1 MYKDFYGEPV
11 MHHHDHCHDHMG
23 PLEFAQ
29 VSNAGAYARLYSK
42 LITHIEDNVRHI
54 TAEERDKWN
63 KKADKIELEELALK
77 MVKKANKSDIP
88 TLVSELKNDV
98 PYLTKA
104 DLNTQIVNLDVPT
117 WEDLNNW
124 ITGKLSGYALES
136 WVLQKIGNIDNI
148 DLSSYATRD
157 WVSNNYMPKFD
168 LDKYATMRWVSEQL
182 NGYTPGSGSSTTYT
196 AGEGINIANNV
207 ISLKVA
213 KDGQLGGIRT
223 NYQTDSNN
231 RNYGIRINNS
241 GQAYVNV
248 PWEKGS
254 GSGSGSG
261 NSGRYYDQAFKTTET
276 LNMPALPGAGF
287 PNADDGWR
295 RFAENADATK
305 YVWMATRAIND
316 GVADEWLGPWLIS
329 GPEGQAGRD
338 GKGIEFVYIRTTSDT
353 VDAAAISNLNA
364 QHGTDTFQADDYIPT
379 NWTDNPQ
386 GITAELPY
394 EWVAIRT
401 SDRNGVW
408 SQFIGPILWS
418 KWGQNGMDGDGVEY
432 IFYAAASE
440 VTFGSGS
447 LNPANWTIVQTDEY
461 LGPDN
466 GETWKDNP
474 IDLATIGQ
482 GAYEW
487 VSMRKRNGEGGEW
500 GAFSQPALWA
510 YYSKDGVADGYILNL
525 TKDSFLCQVDE
536 EGTSQAATFETAV
549 ELFYNGTRVTPT
561 AISIGQINLNGQA
574 VTSTQA
580 RATNNNGNIIIT
592 VGNIQ
597 DATFKTLFIPVTV
610 SFEENGESEEK
621 TVIASVYFFRAADG
635 KGISLNTSASVIK
648 FNYYKTVANPTELEI
663 WALIGDTKIT
673 PTSSDKLGYN
683 FYWKYNSTTSTTAPQ
698 LLTSN
703 TISNYDTNY
712 TGITVMLYK
721 GNEVYLTQA
730 IPYVFDG
737 APGIG
742 VKQYSIQVLSSTLA
756 VLDDTDNS
764 KKVNGTVTFKAF
776 RHFGGEDDIEI
787 TPSSRPNNENVVV
800 YANNRE
806 LHPSYGNGVWT
817 ATINNEGYSDGYGY
831 ASLRIISDT
840 SSVLAS
846 VVVPFAIQGP
856 QGSSTVQG
864 LNGTVMRLWNYDR
877 DQMYFDGEVAENGI
891 TYLDIV
897 RYPADSATGG
907 AYYRLKPA
915 DRAAKGEGAANP
927 DYPTNNEYWEEFSTP
942 ADSAAFQ
949 AIIANYGFIEN
960 LTGREIVVTN
970 SDNTPVAG
978 ITNGTAVDG
987 DGDAISGVNRGN
999 VRIWAGTPEA
1009 NGNLADC
1016 PFYVTDEG
1024 FLHAENGEFGGT
1036 VSGVT
1041 GTFKSLQCV
1050 DANGNNVGELRFDSD
1065 GKLSIYNGD
1074 VIHNGTKAETKANG
1088 DTINRSL
1095 RFYAN
1100 NMWVRNSFGARGTN
1114 TAIIDERNNYVTYVL
1129 DPSGLPSQRLVTDHV
1144 MSTTSYG
1151 DYTSYDVP
1159 LYVTAI
1165 LAPSGS
1171 TPSDPDRS
1179 NSSSAIA
1186 FPVDT
1191 VIIIG
1196 RHGAGKRS
1204 YKFTGA
1210 LIGKKIRVINTSS
1223 VEIYLAT
1230 HTNGCCKL
1238 KGKESVDL
1246 TYVRDVYPA
1255 ASDAEGYTTNSEG
1268 AGWFICG
1275 NTLTVG

>member
-63 KKADKIELEELALK
+63 KKADKIDLEELALK

-117 WEDLNNW
+117 WDDLNNW
-124 ITGKLSGYALES
+124 ITGKLNGYALES
-136 WVLQKIGNIDNI
+136 WVLQKIGEIAKA
-148 DLSSYATRD
+148 DLSSYATKN
-157 WVSNNYMPKFD
+157 WVADNYMPKFNLQD
-168 LDKYATMRWVSEQL
+168 YATRSWVLDQL
-182 NGYTPGSGSSTTYT
+182 SGYTPGSGSGTTYT

-223 NYQTDSNN
+223 NYQTDANN
-231 RNYGIRINNS
+231 RNYGVRVNNQ

-261 NSGRYYDQAFKTTET
+261 DSGKYYDQAFKTTDT
-276 LNMPALPGAGF
+276 LDMPALPSAGF

-338 GKGIEFVYIRTTSDT
+338 GKGIEFVYIRTANDT

-364 QHGTDTFQADDYIPT
+364 QYGTDTFQADDYIPT

-386 GITAELPY
+386 GITKDLPY

-440 VTFGSGS
+440 VTFSGS
-447 LNPANWTIVQTDEY
+447 LNPATWLPVQTDEY

-466 GETWKDNP
+466 GATWKDNP

-561 AISIGQINLNGQA
+561 AISIGQIKLNGTN

-580 RATNNNGNIIIT
+580 NATNNNGDITIT

-597 DATFKTLFIPVTV
+597 NATFKTLTVPVTV
-610 SFEENGESEEK
+610 SFVENGENEEK

-648 FNYYKTVANPTELEI
+648 FNYYKTVANPAELEV

-756 VLDDTDNS
+756 VFDDTDNS

-787 TPSSRPNNENVVV
+787 TPSSRPNNEGVVV

-806 LHPSYGNGVWT
+806 LHPTYNNGVWT
-817 ATINNEGYSDGYGY
+817 AGITNEGFNDGYGY
-831 ASLRIISDT
+831 ANLRIVSDT

-856 QGSSTVQG
+856 QGSSMVQG
-864 LNGTVMRLWNYDR
+864 LNGTVMRLWNYDST
-877 DQMYFDGEVAENGI
+877 QMYYDGDVADSNGV

-897 RYPADSATGG
+897 RYPANSATGG

-915 DRAAKGEGAANP
+915 GRTGAANP
-927 DYPTNNEYWEEFSTP
+927 GAPVVNGEVSQYWEEFSTP

-949 AIIANYGFIEN
+949 AIIAKYGFIEN

-987 DGDAISGVNRGN
+987 DGDAIDGVNRGN
-999 VRIWAGTPEA
+999 VRIWAGTPAA

-1024 FLHAENGEFGGT
+1024 FLHAENGEFGG
-1036 VSGVT
+1036 SLSSAT
-1041 GTFKSLQCV
+1041 GSFKYLSCV
-1050 DANGNNVGELRFDSD
+1050 DNNGNDVGGIGFGTDAQHPLAALNINADIYQHRSSD
-1065 GKLSIYNGD
+1065 TYFKGD
-1074 VIHNGTKAETKANG
+1074 HVAVGG
-1088 DTINRSL
+1088 
-1095 RFYAN
+1095 
-1100 NMWVRNSFGARGTN
+1100 SFGAFAHNAVIIQESGSESIPPTVSYAIYRPLKFRTSSAESVVRYFTRAAALDKRTVNGKPIYEIPLMYPSSLVNMGAMPNGITN
-1114 TAIIDERNNYVTYVL
+1114 Y
-1129 DPSGLPSQRLVTDHV
+1129 
-1144 MSTTSYG
+1144 MW
-1151 DYTSYDVP
+1151 DVP
-1159 LYVTAI
+1159 FDVVII
-1165 LAPSGS
+1165 LAASGS
-1171 TPSDPDRS
+1171 G
-1179 NSSSAIA
+1179 NL
-1186 FPVDT
+1186 
-1191 VIIIG
+1191 
-1196 RHGAGKRS
+1196 S
-1204 YKFTGA
+1204 YEFTNVGV
-1210 LIGKKIRVINTSS
+1210 GKKITVINSS
-1223 VEIYLAT
+1223 NNTYACVAT
-1230 HTNGCCKL
+1230 HGGEFTNIGSNTACEMVYIGSWFSGSSSSSKPA
-1238 KGKESVDL
+1238 ES
-1246 TYVRDVYPA
+1246 
-1255 ASDAEGYTTNSEG
+1255 
-1268 AGWFICG
+1268 WFITG
-1275 NTLTVG
+1275 KASN

>member
-63 KKADKIELEELALK
+63 KKADKIDLEELALK

-124 ITGKLSGYALES
+124 ITGKLNGYALES
-136 WVLQKIGNIDNI
+136 WVLQKIGDIAKI
-148 DLSSYATRD
+148 DLSSYATKN
-157 WVSNNYMPKFD
+157 WVADNYMPKFNLQD
-168 LDKYATMRWVSEQL
+168 YATRSWVLDQL
-182 NGYTPGSGSSTTYT
+182 SGYTPGSGSSTTYT

-231 RNYGIRINNS
+231 RNYGIRVNNS

-254 GSGSGSG
+254 GPDSGSGS
-261 NSGRYYDQAFKTTET
+261 SGRYYDQAFKTTET
-276 LNMPALPGAGF
+276 LNVPALPGAGF
-287 PNADDGWR
+287 PNADDGWKR
-295 RFAENADATK
+295 YAENADATK

-386 GITAELPY
+386 GITKDLPY

-440 VTFGSGS
+440 VTFNGN
-447 LNPANWTIVQTDEY
+447 LNPANWAIVQTDEY

-466 GETWKDNP
+466 GATWKDNP
-474 IDLATIGQ
+474 IDLSTIGQ

-487 VSMRKRNGEGGEW
+487 VSIRKRDHSTGNW

-536 EGTSQAATFETAV
+536 EGTSQPATFETAV

-561 AISIGQINLNGQA
+561 TISIGQINLNGQS

-580 RATNNNGNIIIT
+580 RATNNNGNITIT
-592 VGNIQ
+592 IGNIQ
-597 DATFKTLFIPVTV
+597 NATFKTLSIPVTV

-648 FNYYKTVANPTELEI
+648 FNYYKTVANPVELEV

-712 TGITVMLYK
+712 IGITVMLYK
-721 GNEVYLTQA
+721 GNEVYLIQT

-764 KKVNGTVTFKAF
+764 KKANGTVTFKAF
-776 RHFGGEDDIEI
+776 RHFGGEEDIEI
-787 TPSSRPNNENVVV
+787 TPSNRPDNESIVV

-806 LHPSYGNGVWT
+806 VHPTYNNGVWT
-817 ATINNEGYSDGYGY
+817 AGLTNEGFNDGYGY
-831 ASLRIISDT
+831 ANLRIVSDT

-856 QGSSTVQG
+856 QGSTMVQG
-864 LNGTVMRLWNYDR
+864 LNGTVMRLWNYDSS
-877 DQMYFDGEVAENGI
+877 QMYYDGDVADENGI

-897 RYPADSATGG
+897 RYPANSATGG
-907 AYYRLKPA
+907 TYYRLKPA
-915 DRAAKGEGAANP
+915 NRNYPANP
-927 DYPTNNEYWEEFSTP
+927 SLPTNSDYWEEFSTP
-942 ADSAAFQ
+942 ADSAAFDT
-949 AIIANYGFIEN
+949 IIANHGFIKN
-960 LTGREIVVTN
+960 LTGRELVITDG
-970 SDNTPVAG
+970 DNNPVAG
-978 ITNGTAVDG
+978 ITTGTAIDVNNDEIQGITRG
-987 DGDAISGVNRGN
+987 D
-999 VRIWAGTPEA
+999 VRIWAGSPIKNNTS
-1009 NGNLADC
+1009 NLTNC
-1016 PFYVTDEG
+1016 PFYVTNGG
-1024 FLHAENGEFGGT
+1024 FLHAENGEFGG
-1036 VSGVT
+1036 SLRSAT
-1041 GTFKSLQCV
+1041 GSFKYLSCV
-1050 DANGNNVGELRFDSD
+1050 DDNGNDVGGIGFGTDAQYPLAALNINADIYQHRSSD
-1065 GKLSIYNGD
+1065 TYFKGD
-1074 VIHNGTKAETKANG
+1074 HVAVGG
-1088 DTINRSL
+1088 
-1095 RFYAN
+1095 
-1100 NMWVRNSFGARGTN
+1100 SFGAFAHNAVIIQESGSESIPPTVSYAIYRPLKFRTSSAESVVRYFTRTAALDKRTVNGKPIYEIPLMYPSSLVNMGAMPNGITN
-1114 TAIIDERNNYVTYVL
+1114 Y
-1129 DPSGLPSQRLVTDHV
+1129 
-1144 MSTTSYG
+1144 MW
-1151 DYTSYDVP
+1151 DVP
-1159 LYVTAI
+1159 FDVVII
-1165 LAPSGS
+1165 LAASGS
-1171 TPSDPDRS
+1171 G
-1179 NSSSAIA
+1179 NL
-1186 FPVDT
+1186 
-1191 VIIIG
+1191 
-1196 RHGAGKRS
+1196 S
-1204 YKFTGA
+1204 YEFTNVGV
-1210 LIGKKIRVINTSS
+1210 GKKITVINSS
-1223 VEIYLAT
+1223 NNTYAYVAT
-1230 HTNGCCKL
+1230 HGDEFTNIGSNTACEMVYIGSWFSGSSSSSKPA
-1238 KGKESVDL
+1238 ES
-1246 TYVRDVYPA
+1246 
-1255 ASDAEGYTTNSEG
+1255 
-1268 AGWFICG
+1268 WFITG
-1275 NTLTVG
+1275 KASN

>member
-11 MHHHDHCHDHMG
+11 MHHHDNCHDHMG

-63 KKADKIELEELALK
+63 KKADKIDLEELALK

-117 WEDLNNW
+117 WDDLNNW
-124 ITGKLSGYALES
+124 ITGKLNGYALES
-136 WVLQKIGNIDNI
+136 WVLQKIGDIDKI
-148 DLSSYATRD
+148 DLSSYATKN
-157 WVSNNYMPKFD
+157 WVAGNYMPKFNLQD
-168 LDKYATMRWVSEQL
+168 YATRSWVLDQL
-182 NGYTPGSGSSTTYT
+182 SGYTPGSGPSTTYT

-223 NYQTDSNN
+223 NYQTDANN
-231 RNYGIRINNS
+231 RNYGVRVNNN

-261 NSGRYYDQAFKTTET
+261 DSGKYYDQAFKTTET
-276 LNMPALPGAGF
+276 LDVPALPSAGF
-287 PNADDGWR
+287 PNADDGWKR
-295 RFAENADATK
+295 YAENADATK

-338 GKGIEFVYIRTTSDT
+338 GKGIEFVYIRTANDT
-353 VDAAAISNLNA
+353 VDAAAISNLNS
-364 QHGTDTFQADDYIPT
+364 QYGTDTFQADDYIPT

-440 VTFGSGS
+440 VTFSGS

-466 GETWKDNP
+466 GTTWKDNP

-487 VSMRKRNGEGGEW
+487 VSMRKRDHSTGRW
-500 GAFSQPALWA
+500 GAFSEPALWA
-510 YYSKDGVADGYILNL
+510 YYSVDGVANGYILNL

-536 EGTSQAATFETAV
+536 DGTSQTATFETAV
-549 ELFYNGTRVTPT
+549 ELFLNGTRVTPT
-561 AISIGQINLNGQA
+561 AISIGQINLNGNA

-580 RATNNNGNIIIT
+580 SATNNNGNITIN

-597 DATFKTLFIPVTV
+597 NATFRTLFIPVTV
-610 SFEENGESEEK
+610 SFGENEEK
-621 TVIASVYFFRAADG
+621 TVVASVYFFRAADG

-648 FNYYKTVANPTELEI
+648 FNYYKTVANPAELEV

-698 LLTSN
+698 LLTSD

-721 GNEVYLTQA
+721 GNDLYLMQT

-764 KKVNGTVTFKAF
+764 KKANGTITFKAL
-776 RHFGGEDDIEI
+776 RHFGGEGDIEL
-787 TPSSRPNNENVVV
+787 TPSNRPDNESIVV

-806 LHPSYGNGVWT
+806 LHPTYNNGVWT
-817 ATINNEGYSDGYGY
+817 AGITNEGFNDGYGY
-831 ASLRIISDT
+831 ANLRIVSDT

-856 QGSSTVQG
+856 QGSTMVQG
-864 LNGTVMRLWNYDR
+864 LNGTVMRLWNYDSEQR
-877 DQMYFDGEVAENGI
+877 YFDGETADNGV

-915 DRAAKGEGAANP
+915 NREGAANP
-927 DYPTNNEYWEEFSTP
+927 SAPVVNGEVSQYWEEFSTP

-949 AIIANYGFIEN
+949 AIIAKYGFIEN

-987 DGDAISGVNRGN
+987 DGDAIDGVNRGN

-1024 FLHAENGEFGGT
+1024 FLHAENGEFGG
-1036 VSGVT
+1036 SLSSAT
-1041 GTFKSLQCV
+1041 GSFKYLSCV
-1050 DANGNNVGELRFDSD
+1050 DNNGNDVGGIGFGTNTQYPLASLNINADITQHRDSD
-1065 GKLSIYNGD
+1065 TYF
-1074 VIHNGTKAETKANG
+1074 KADHMFVG
-1088 DTINRSL
+1088 G
-1095 RFYAN
+1095 
-1100 NMWVRNSFGARGTN
+1100 SFGAYAGNAVIITESGSENMPPSVSYAVYRPMKFRSTN
-1114 TAIIDERNNYVTYVL
+1114 AESVVRYFNRTASLTKRTVNGSPVYEIPLMYPSSLVNTNAMPAGID
-1129 DPSGLPSQRLVTDHV
+1129 
-1144 MSTTSYG
+1144 SYIW
-1151 DYTSYDVP
+1151 DVP
-1159 LYVTAI
+1159 FDVVII
-1165 LAPSGS
+1165 LAASGS
-1171 TPSDPDRS
+1171 GNLSYEFTGAGVGKRITVV
-1179 NSSSAIA
+1179 NSSSNTYAYVGTHKDVFTKIESNA
-1186 FPVDT
+1186 ACEMVNVGSHQSGT
-1191 VIIIG
+1191 VNNP
-1196 RHGAGKRS
+1196 ADEWYMVGKA
-1204 YKFTGA
+1204 Y
-1210 LIGKKIRVINTSS
+1210 N
-1223 VEIYLAT
+1223 
-1230 HTNGCCKL
+1230 
-1238 KGKESVDL
+1238 
-1246 TYVRDVYPA
+1246 
-1255 ASDAEGYTTNSEG
+1255 
-1268 AGWFICG
+1268 
-1275 NTLTVG
+1275 

>member
-63 KKADKIELEELALK
+63 KKADKIDLEELALK

-136 WVLQKIGNIDNI
+136 WVLQKIGDIDNI

-157 WVSNNYMPKFD
+157 WVSNSYMPKFD

-223 NYQTDSNN
+223 NYQTDANN
-231 RNYGIRINNS
+231 RNYGVRVNNS

-261 NSGRYYDQAFKTTET
+261 SSGRYYDQAFKTTDT
-276 LNMPALPGAGF
+276 LDIPALPGAGF

-305 YVWMATRAIND
+305 YVWMATRAIDD

-364 QHGTDTFQADDYIPT
+364 QHGTDAFQADDYIPT

-440 VTFGSGS
+440 VTFSGS

-461 LGPDN
+461 LGPEN
-466 GETWKDNP
+466 SGWQDNP

-487 VSMRKRNGEGGEW
+487 VSIRKRNGEDGEW
-500 GAFSQPALWA
+500 GVFSEPALWA

-580 RATNNNGNIIIT
+580 RATNNNGNITIT

-864 LNGTVMRLWNYDR
+864 LNGTVMRLWNYDSG
-877 DQMYFDGEVAENGI
+877 QMYYDGDVADENGI

-897 RYPADSATGG
+897 RYPANSATGG
-907 AYYRLKPA
+907 TYYRLKPA
-915 DRAAKGEGAANP
+915 DRNGAANP
-927 DYPTNNEYWEEFSTP
+927 SLPTNSDYWEEFSTP
-942 ADSAAFQ
+942 TDSAAFQ
-949 AIIANYGFIEN
+949 AIIANYGFIKN

-970 SDNTPVAG
+970 DENTPVAG
-978 ITNGTAVDG
+978 ITNGSSTAVDA
-987 DGDAISGVNRGN
+987 DSGLIRNVNRGN

-1016 PFYVTDEG
+1016 PFYVTDAG

-1041 GTFKSLQCV
+1041 GTFKRLRCV
-1050 DANGNNVGELRFDSD
+1050 DDNGNNVGELRFDSD

-1179 NSSSAIA
+1179 NSSSAMA

-1196 RHGAGKRS
+1196 RRRAGKRS

-1223 VEIYLAT
+1223 VEVYLAT

-1255 ASDAEGYTTNSEG
+1255 ASDEEGYTTNSEG

>member
-63 KKADKIELEELALK
+63 KKADKIDLEELALK

-117 WEDLNNW
+117 WDDLNNW
-124 ITGKLSGYALES
+124 ITGKLNGYALES
-136 WVLQKIGNIDNI
+136 WVLQKIGEIAKA
-148 DLSSYATRD
+148 DLSSYATKN
-157 WVSNNYMPKFD
+157 WVADNYMPKFNLQD
-168 LDKYATMRWVSEQL
+168 YATRSWVLDQL
-182 NGYTPGSGSSTTYT
+182 SGYTPGSGSSTTYT

-213 KDGQLGGIRT
+213 KDGRLGGIRT
-223 NYQTDSNN
+223 NYQTDANN
-231 RNYGIRINNS
+231 RNYGVRVNNQ

-254 GSGSGSG
+254 GSGSSSG
-261 NSGRYYDQAFKTTET
+261 DSGKYYDQAFKTTET
-276 LNMPALPGAGF
+276 LNMPALPSAGF
-287 PNADDGWR
+287 PNADDGWKR
-295 RFAENADATK
+295 YAENADATK

-329 GPEGQAGRD
+329 GPEGQAGKD
-338 GKGIEFVYIRTTSDT
+338 GKGIEFVYIRTANNT

-364 QHGTDTFQADDYIPT
+364 APEAEFQQDDHIPT

-440 VTFGSGS
+440 VTFSGS
-447 LNPANWTIVQTDEY
+447 LNPANWAIVQTDEY

-466 GETWKDNP
+466 SGWQDNP

-487 VSMRKRNGEGGEW
+487 VSIRKRDHSTGNW

-536 EGTSQAATFETAV
+536 EGTSQPATFETAV
-549 ELFYNGTRVTPT
+549 ELFYNGTRITPT
-561 AISIGQINLNGQA
+561 AISIGQIKLNGTN

-580 RATNNNGNIIIT
+580 SATNNNGNITIT

-597 DATFKTLFIPVTV
+597 DATFKTLTVPVTV
-610 SFEENGESEEK
+610 SFGENGESEEK

-648 FNYYKTVANPTELEI
+648 FNYYKTVANPAELEV

-683 FYWKYNSTTSTTAPQ
+683 FYWKYNSTTSTTVPQ

-721 GNEVYLTQA
+721 GNEVYLIQA

-756 VLDDTDNS
+756 VLDDTDGS
-764 KKVNGTVTFKAF
+764 KKANGTVTFKAF
-776 RHFGGEDDIEI
+776 RHFGGEGDTEL
-787 TPSSRPNNENVVV
+787 TPSNRPNNESIVV
-800 YANNRE
+800 YANGHTVNAT
-806 LHPSYGNGVWT
+806 YGDDVWT
-817 ATINNEGYSDGYGY
+817 ATINYERYSDGYGY
-831 ASLRIISDT
+831 ASLRIVSDT

-856 QGSSTVQG
+856 QGSSMVQG
-864 LNGTVMRLWNYDR
+864 LNGTVMRLWNYKST
-877 DQMYFDGEVAENGI
+877 QMYFDGETADENGI

-915 DRAAKGEGAANP
+915 NRDGAANP
-927 DYPTNNEYWEEFSTP
+927 SAPVVNGEVSQYWEEFSTP

-949 AIIANYGFIEN
+949 AIIAKYGFIEN
-960 LTGREIVVTN
+960 LTGRELVITDG
-970 SDNTPVAG
+970 DNNPVAG
-978 ITNGTAVDG
+978 ITTGTALDVDNDEIRGVTRG
-987 DGDAISGVNRGN
+987 D
-999 VRIWAGTPEA
+999 VRIWAGSPTK
-1009 NGNLADC
+1009 NNISNLTNC
-1016 PFYVTDEG
+1016 PFYVTNAG

-1151 DYTSYDVP
+1151 NYTSYDVP

-1171 TPSDPDRS
+1171 ASSNPDRS

-1223 VEIYLAT
+1223 VEVYLAT

-1246 TYVRDVYPA
+1246 TYVRDVLPA
-1255 ASDAEGYTTNSEG
+1255 VSDEEGYTTNSEG

>member
-63 KKADKIELEELALK
+63 KKADKIDLEELALK

-117 WEDLNNW
+117 WDDLNNW
-124 ITGKLSGYALES
+124 ITGKLNGYALES
-136 WVLQKIGNIDNI
+136 WVLQKIGEIAKA
-148 DLSSYATRD
+148 DLSSYATKN
-157 WVSNNYMPKFD
+157 WVADNYMPKFNLQD
-168 LDKYATMRWVSEQL
+168 YATRSWVLDQL
-182 NGYTPGSGSSTTYT
+182 SGYTPGSGSSTTYT

-223 NYQTDSNN
+223 NYQTDANN
-231 RNYGIRINNS
+231 RNYGVRVNNQ

-261 NSGRYYDQAFKTTET
+261 DSGKYYDQAFKTTET
-276 LNMPALPGAGF
+276 LNMPALPSAGF

-329 GPEGQAGRD
+329 GPEGQAGKD
-338 GKGIEFVYIRTTSDT
+338 GKGIEFVYIRTANNT

-364 QHGTDTFQADDYIPT
+364 QYGTDTFQADDYVPT

-440 VTFGSGS
+440 VTFSGS
-447 LNPANWTIVQTDEY
+447 LNPANWAIVQTDEY

-466 GETWKDNP
+466 SGWQDNP
-474 IDLATIGQ
+474 IDLSTIGQ

-487 VSMRKRNGEGGEW
+487 VSIRKRDHSTGNW

-536 EGTSQAATFETAV
+536 DGTSQPATFETAV
-549 ELFYNGTRVTPT
+549 ELFLNGTRVTPT
-561 AISIGQINLNGQA
+561 AISIGQIKLNGTN

-580 RATNNNGNIIIT
+580 SATNNNGNITIT
-592 VGNIQ
+592 IGNIQ
-597 DATFKTLFIPVTV
+597 DATFKTLTIPVTV
-610 SFEENGESEEK
+610 SFEENGENEEK

-648 FNYYKTVANPTELEI
+648 FNYYKTVANPAELEV

-756 VLDDTDNS
+756 VFDDTDGS
-764 KKVNGTVTFKAF
+764 KKANGTVTFKAF

-787 TPSSRPNNENVVV
+787 TPSSRPNNESVVV

-806 LHPSYGNGVWT
+806 LHPTYNNGVWT
-817 ATINNEGYSDGYGY
+817 AGITNEGFSDGYGY
-831 ASLRIISDT
+831 ANIRVVSDT

-877 DQMYFDGEVAENGI
+877 NQMYFDGEVADNGV

-897 RYPADSATGG
+897 RYPANSATGG

-915 DRAAKGEGAANP
+915 GRTGAANP
-927 DYPTNNEYWEEFSTP
+927 DYPTNSEYWEEFSTP

-949 AIIANYGFIEN
+949 AIIAKYGFIEN

-970 SDNTPVAG
+970 NDNTPVAG

-987 DGDAISGVNRGN
+987 DGDAIDGVNRGN

-1024 FLHAENGEFGGT
+1024 FLHAENGEFGG
-1036 VSGVT
+1036 SLSSAT
-1041 GTFKSLQCV
+1041 GSFKYLSCV
-1050 DANGNNVGELRFDSD
+1050 DNNGNDVGGIGFGTDAQHPLAALNINADIYQHRSSD
-1065 GKLSIYNGD
+1065 TYFKGD
-1074 VIHNGTKAETKANG
+1074 HVAVGG
-1088 DTINRSL
+1088 
-1095 RFYAN
+1095 
-1100 NMWVRNSFGARGTN
+1100 SFGAFAHNAVIIQESGSESIPPTVSYAIYRPLKFRTSSAESVVRYFTRTAALDKRTVNGKPIYEIPLMYPSSLVNMGAMPNGITN
-1114 TAIIDERNNYVTYVL
+1114 Y
-1129 DPSGLPSQRLVTDHV
+1129 
-1144 MSTTSYG
+1144 MW
-1151 DYTSYDVP
+1151 DVP
-1159 LYVTAI
+1159 FDVVII
-1165 LAPSGS
+1165 LAASGS
-1171 TPSDPDRS
+1171 G
-1179 NSSSAIA
+1179 NL
-1186 FPVDT
+1186 
-1191 VIIIG
+1191 
-1196 RHGAGKRS
+1196 S
-1204 YKFTGA
+1204 YEFTNVGV
-1210 LIGKKIRVINTSS
+1210 GKKITVINSS
-1223 VEIYLAT
+1223 NNTYACVAT
-1230 HTNGCCKL
+1230 HGGEFTNIGSNTACEMVYIGSWFSGSSSSSKPA
-1238 KGKESVDL
+1238 ES
-1246 TYVRDVYPA
+1246 
-1255 ASDAEGYTTNSEG
+1255 
-1268 AGWFICG
+1268 WFITG
-1275 NTLTVG
+1275 KASN

>member
-63 KKADKIELEELALK
+63 KKVDKIDLEELALK

-117 WEDLNNW
+117 WDDLNNW
-124 ITGKLSGYALES
+124 ITGKLNGYALES
-136 WVLQKIGNIDNI
+136 WVLQKIGEIAKA
-148 DLSSYATRD
+148 DLSSYATKN
-157 WVSNNYMPKFD
+157 WVADNYMPKFNLQD
-168 LDKYATMRWVSEQL
+168 YATRSWVLDQL
-182 NGYTPGSGSSTTYT
+182 SGYTPGSGSSTTYT

-223 NYQTDSNN
+223 NYQTDANN
-231 RNYGIRINNS
+231 RNYGVRVNNQ

-254 GSGSGSG
+254 GSGSSSG
-261 NSGRYYDQAFKTTET
+261 DSGKYYDQAFKTTET
-276 LNMPALPGAGF
+276 LNMPALPSAGF

-329 GPEGQAGRD
+329 GPEGQAGKD
-338 GKGIEFVYIRTTSDT
+338 GKGIEFVYIRTANNT

-364 QHGTDTFQADDYIPT
+364 QYGTDTFQADDYVPT

-440 VTFGSGS
+440 VTFSGN

-466 GETWKDNP
+466 GATWKDNP

-487 VSMRKRNGEGGEW
+487 VSIRKRDHSTGRW

-510 YYSKDGVADGYILNL
+510 YYSIDGVADGYILNL

-549 ELFYNGTRVTPT
+549 ELFYNGTRVTPN
-561 AISIGQINLNGQA
+561 AISIGAITLNGQEA
-574 VTSTQA
+574 TVVTSTQA
-580 RATNNNGNIIIT
+580 RATNNNGNITIT

-597 DATFKTLFIPVTV
+597 NATFKTLFIPVTV
-610 SFEENGESEEK
+610 SFGENQEK

-648 FNYYKTVANPTELEI
+648 FNYYKTVANPAELEV

-683 FYWKYNSTTSTTAPQ
+683 FYWKYNSTTSTTIPQ

-776 RHFGGEDDIEI
+776 RHFGGEEDIEI
-787 TPSSRPNNENVVV
+787 TPTNRPDNESIVV

-806 LHPSYGNGVWT
+806 LHPTYNNGVWT
-817 ATINNEGYSDGYGY
+817 AGITNEGFNDGYGY
-831 ASLRIISDT
+831 ANLRIVSDT

-856 QGSSTVQG
+856 QGSTMVQG
-864 LNGTVMRLWNYDR
+864 LNGTVMRLWNYDSS
-877 DQMYFDGEVAENGI
+877 QMYYDGDVADENGI

-897 RYPADSATGG
+897 RYPANSATGG

-915 DRAAKGEGAANP
+915 GRTGAANP
-927 DYPTNNEYWEEFSTP
+927 SLPTNSDYWEEFSTP

-949 AIIANYGFIEN
+949 AIIAKYGFIEN

-970 SDNTPVAG
+970 DENTPVAG
-978 ITNGTAVDG
+978 ITNGSSTAVDA
-987 DGDAISGVNRGN
+987 DSGLIRNVNRGN

-1024 FLHAENGEFGGT
+1024 FLHAENGEFGGK

-1041 GTFKSLQCV
+1041 GTFKNLRCV
-1050 DANGNNVGELRFDSD
+1050 DNNNVDVGGISFGERGVVLDGDITHNGMVDGRDGLFDS
-1065 GKLSIYNGD
+1065 LNFSA
-1074 VIHNGTKAETKANG
+1074 HNIGT
-1088 DTINRSL
+1088 
-1095 RFYAN
+1095 
-1100 NMWVRNSFGARGTN
+1100 GARN
-1114 TAIIDERNNYVTYVL
+1114 TIIIEE
-1129 DPSGLPSQRLVTDHV
+1129 SGNKNTKSKVIYISGGLAYSYTP
-1144 MSTTSYG
+1144 TTHDYSSYI
-1151 DYTSYDVP
+1151 SYDIPLFGTSVAANAP
-1159 LYVTAI
+1159 LYI
-1165 LAPSGS
+1165 LQALA
-1171 TPSDPDRS
+1171 
-1179 NSSSAIA
+1179 N
-1186 FPVDT
+1186 VWWDT
-1191 VIIIG
+1191 VIIIAKSG
-1196 RHGAGKRS
+1196 SGYISYNFTQPSLGKR
-1204 YKFTGA
+1204 
-1210 LIGKKIRVINTSS
+1210 IRVINTSYS
-1223 VEIYLAT
+1223 TEAYIAIDST
-1230 HTNGCCKL
+1230 
-1238 KGKESVDL
+1238 GKARLYPGTSVDL
-1246 TYVRDVYPA
+1246 TYVGNYK
-1255 ASDAEGYTTNSEG
+1255 STNTNSEG
-1268 AGWFICG
+1268 AGWFHCG
-1275 NTLTVG
+1275 SELGLS

>member
-63 KKADKIELEELALK
+63 KKADKIDLEELALK

-157 WVSNNYMPKFD
+157 WVSNNYMPKFK
-168 LDKYATMRWVSEQL
+168 LDDYATRDWVSKQL
-182 NGYTPGSGSSTTYT
+182 NGDTPGSGSSTTYT

-223 NYQTDSNN
+223 NYQTDANN
-231 RNYGIRINNS
+231 RNYGVRVNNS

-261 NSGRYYDQAFKTTET
+261 SSGRYYDQAFKTTET
-276 LNMPALPGAGF
+276 LEEPALPSAGF
-287 PNADDGWR
+287 PNAEDNWR
-295 RFAENADATK
+295 RFAENAEATK
-305 YVWMATRAIND
+305 YVWMATRAITDN
-316 GVADEWLGPWLIS
+316 GPEEWLGPWLIS
-329 GPEGQAGRD
+329 GPEGEPGRD
-338 GKGIEFVYIRTTSDT
+338 GKGIEFVYIRTRDSE
-353 VDAAAISNLNA
+353 VDVIAENNLNA
-364 QHGTDTFQADDYIPT
+364 APEAEFQEDGHIPT
-379 NWTDNPQ
+379 GWSDNPQ
-386 GITAELPY
+386 GITAEWPY

-408 SQFIGPILWS
+408 SPFIGPILWS

-432 IFYAAASE
+432 IFYAAASQ
-440 VTFGSGS
+440 VTFSGN

-461 LGPDN
+461 LGPEN
-466 GETWKDNP
+466 SGWQDNP

-500 GAFSQPALWA
+500 GAFSEPALWA

-525 TKDSFLCQVDE
+525 TKDSFLCQVDGD
-536 EGTSQAATFETAV
+536 GTSQTAIFETAV
-549 ELFYNGTRVTPT
+549 ELFHNGTRTTPT
-561 AISIGQINLNGQA
+561 AISIGQIKLNSQA
-574 VTSTQA
+574 VTSDKA
-580 RATNNNGNIIIT
+580 SATNNNGNITIT

-597 DATFKTLFIPVTV
+597 NAAFNTLLIPITV
-610 SFEENGESEEK
+610 SFGENQNK

-635 KGISLNTSASVIK
+635 KGLSLNTSASVIK
-648 FNYYKTVANPTELEI
+648 FNYQKTVANPTELKV
-663 WALIGDTKIT
+663 WALIGDTKIVPT
-673 PTSSDKLGYN
+673 PTTTPNSNSGEPNYK
-683 FYWKYNSTTSTTAPQ
+683 FYWQYNSTTSTTIPE
-698 LLTSN
+698 LLTSD

-721 GNEVYLTQA
+721 GNDLYLMQT

-764 KKVNGTVTFKAF
+764 KKANGTVTFKAL
-776 RHFGGEDDIEI
+776 RHFGGEGDIEL
-787 TPSSRPNNENVVV
+787 TPSNRPNNESIVV
-800 YANNRE
+800 YANGHTVNAT
-806 LHPSYGNGVWT
+806 YGDDVWT

-831 ASLRIISDT
+831 ASLRILSDT

-864 LNGTVMRLWNYDR
+864 LNGTVMRLWNYDSG
-877 DQMYFDGEVAENGI
+877 QMYYDGDVADENGI

-897 RYPADSATGG
+897 RYPANSATGG

-915 DRAAKGEGAANP
+915 NRDGAANP
-927 DYPTNNEYWEEFSTP
+927 SLPTNSDYWEEFSTP
-942 ADSAAFQ
+942 ADSAAFDT
-949 AIIANYGFIEN
+949 IIANHGFIKN
-960 LTGREIVVTN
+960 LTGRELVITDG
-970 SDNTPVAG
+970 DNNPVAG
-978 ITNGTAVDG
+978 ITTGTAIDVNNDEIQGITRG
-987 DGDAISGVNRGN
+987 D
-999 VRIWAGTPEA
+999 VRIWAGSPIKNNTS
-1009 NGNLADC
+1009 NLTNC
-1016 PFYVTDEG
+1016 PFYVTNEG
-1024 FLHAENGEFGGT
+1024 FLHAKDGSFERLVCT
-1036 VSGVT
+1036 
-1041 GTFKSLQCV
+1041 
-1050 DANGNNVGELRFDSD
+1050 DDNGNSVGELRFDSD

-1171 TPSDPDRS
+1171 TSSDPDRS
-1179 NSSSAIA
+1179 NSSSAMA

-1196 RHGAGKRS
+1196 RRRAGKRS

-1223 VEIYLAT
+1223 VEVYLAT
-1230 HTNGCCKL
+1230 HVNGCCKL

-1255 ASDAEGYTTNSEG
+1255 ASDEEGYTTNSEG

>member
-117 WEDLNNW
+117 WDDLNNW
-124 ITGKLSGYALES
+124 ITGKLNGYALES
-136 WVLQKIGNIDNI
+136 WVLQKIGDIAKV
-148 DLSSYATRD
+148 DLSSYATKN
-157 WVSNNYMPKFD
+157 WVADNYMPKFNLQD
-168 LDKYATMRWVSEQL
+168 YATRSWVLDQL
-182 NGYTPGSGSSTTYT
+182 SGYTPGSGSSTTYT

-223 NYQTDSNN
+223 NYQTDANN
-231 RNYGIRINNS
+231 RNYGVRVNNQ

-261 NSGRYYDQAFKTTET
+261 DSGKYYDQAFKTTET
-276 LNMPALPGAGF
+276 LDVPALPSAGF
-287 PNADDGWR
+287 PNADDGWKR
-295 RFAENADATK
+295 YAENADATK

-329 GPEGQAGRD
+329 GPEGQAGKD
-338 GKGIEFVYIRTTSDT
+338 GKGIEFVYIRTANDT

-364 QHGTDTFQADDYIPT
+364 QYGTDTFQADDYIPT

-386 GITAELPY
+386 GITKDLPY

-440 VTFGSGS
+440 VTFSGS
-447 LNPANWTIVQTDEY
+447 LNPANWAIVQTDEY

-466 GETWKDNP
+466 GATWKDNP
-474 IDLATIGQ
+474 IDLSTIGQ

-487 VSMRKRNGEGGEW
+487 VSVRKRNGENGEW
-500 GAFSQPALWA
+500 GAFSEPALWA

-536 EGTSQAATFETAV
+536 EGTSQPATFETAV
-549 ELFYNGTRVTPT
+549 ELFLNGTRVTPT
-561 AISIGQINLNGQA
+561 AISIGQIKLNGQA
-574 VTSTQA
+574 VTSDKA
-580 RATNNNGNIIIT
+580 RATNNNGDITIT

-597 DATFKTLFIPVTV
+597 DATFKTLTVPVTV

-648 FNYYKTVANPTELEI
+648 FNYYKTVVNPAELEV

-703 TISNYDTNY
+703 TIGNYDTNY

-721 GNEVYLTQA
+721 GNEVYLMQT

-764 KKVNGTVTFKAF
+764 KKANGTVTFKAL
-776 RHFGGEDDIEI
+776 RHFGGEGDTEL
-787 TPSSRPNNENVVV
+787 TPSNRPNNESIVV
-800 YANNRE
+800 YANGHTVNAT
-806 LHPSYGNGVWT
+806 YGDDVWT
-817 ATINNEGYSDGYGY
+817 ATINNERYSDGYGY
-831 ASLRIISDT
+831 ASLRIVSDT

-856 QGSSTVQG
+856 QGSSMVQG
-864 LNGTVMRLWNYDR
+864 LNGTVMRLWNYDST
-877 DQMYFDGEVAENGI
+877 QMYFDGEVADNGV

-897 RYPADSATGG
+897 RYPANSATGG

-915 DRAAKGEGAANP
+915 GRTGAANP
-927 DYPTNNEYWEEFSTP
+927 SVPTNSEYWEEFSTP

-949 AIIANYGFIEN
+949 AIIARYGFIEN

-987 DGDAISGVNRGN
+987 DGDAIDGVNRGN
-999 VRIWAGTPEA
+999 VRIWAGTPAA

-1024 FLHAENGEFGGT
+1024 FLHAEDGEFGGSLSS
-1036 VSGVT
+1036 VA
-1041 GTFKSLQCV
+1041 GTFRYLNCV
-1050 DANGNNVGELRFDSD
+1050 DDEGNDVGGIRFGVGSQYPRAVLNIDADINQHKDSD
-1065 GKLSIYNGD
+1065 TYF
-1074 VIHNGTKAETKANG
+1074 KADHMFVG
-1088 DTINRSL
+1088 G
-1095 RFYAN
+1095 
-1100 NMWVRNSFGARGTN
+1100 SFGAYAGNAVIIQESGSETLPPTVSYAIYRPMKPRTNAESVVRYYTRTASLTKRTVNGSPVYDIPLMYPSYLFNLGTM
-1114 TAIIDERNNYVTYVL
+1114 
-1129 DPSGLPSQRLVTDHV
+1129 PSGIPTY
-1144 MSTTSYG
+1144 MW
-1151 DYTSYDVP
+1151 DVP
-1159 LYVTAI
+1159 FDVVII
-1165 LAPSGS
+1165 LAASGS
-1171 TPSDPDRS
+1171 G
-1179 NSSSAIA
+1179 NL
-1186 FPVDT
+1186 
-1191 VIIIG
+1191 
-1196 RHGAGKRS
+1196 S
-1204 YKFTGA
+1204 YEFTGA
-1210 LIGKKIRVINTSS
+1210 GVGKRITVVNSSNNTYAYVGTHKDVFTKIESNAACEMVNVGSHQSGTVSNPADAWFM
-1223 VEIYLAT
+1223 V
-1230 HTNGCCKL
+1230 
-1238 KGKESVDL
+1238 GKE
-1246 TYVRDVYPA
+1246 Y
-1255 ASDAEGYTTNSEG
+1255 N
-1268 AGWFICG
+1268 
-1275 NTLTVG
+1275 

>member
-63 KKADKIELEELALK
+63 KKADKIDLEELALK

-117 WEDLNNW
+117 WDDLNNW
-124 ITGKLSGYALES
+124 ITGKLNGYALES
-136 WVLQKIGNIDNI
+136 WVLQKIGEIAKA
-148 DLSSYATRD
+148 DLSSYATKN
-157 WVSNNYMPKFD
+157 WVADNYMPKFNLQD
-168 LDKYATMRWVSEQL
+168 YATRSWVLDQL
-182 NGYTPGSGSSTTYT
+182 SGYTPGSGSSTTYT

-223 NYQTDSNN
+223 NYQTDANN
-231 RNYGIRINNS
+231 RNYGVRVNNQ

-261 NSGRYYDQAFKTTET
+261 DSGKYYDQAFKTTET
-276 LNMPALPGAGF
+276 LNMPALPSAGF
-287 PNADDGWR
+287 PNADDGWKR
-295 RFAENADATK
+295 YAENADATK

-329 GPEGQAGRD
+329 GPEGQAGKD
-338 GKGIEFVYIRTTSDT
+338 GKGIEFVYIRTANNT

-364 QHGTDTFQADDYIPT
+364 QYGTDTFQADDYIPT

-440 VTFGSGS
+440 VTFSGS
-447 LNPANWTIVQTDEY
+447 LNPANWAIVQTDEY

-466 GETWKDNP
+466 SGWQDNP

-487 VSMRKRNGEGGEW
+487 VSIRKRDHSTGNW

-536 EGTSQAATFETAV
+536 EGTSQPATFETAV
-549 ELFYNGTRVTPT
+549 ELFYNGTRITPT
-561 AISIGQINLNGQA
+561 AISIGQIKLNGTN

-580 RATNNNGNIIIT
+580 SATNNNGNITIT
-592 VGNIQ
+592 IGNIQ
-597 DATFKTLFIPVTV
+597 DATFKTLTIPVTV
-610 SFEENGESEEK
+610 SFEENGENEEK

-635 KGISLNTSASVIK
+635 KGITLNTSASVIK
-648 FNYYKTVANPTELEI
+648 FNYYKTVANPAELEV

-673 PTSSDKLGYN
+673 PTSSDKLGYS
-683 FYWKYNSTTSTTAPQ
+683 FYWKYNSNTSTTAPQ

-737 APGIG
+737 ASGIG

-806 LHPSYGNGVWT
+806 LHPTYNNGVWT
-817 ATINNEGYSDGYGY
+817 AGITNEGFSDGYGY
-831 ASLRIISDT
+831 ANIRVVSDT

-864 LNGTVMRLWNYDR
+864 LNGTVMRLWNYDST
-877 DQMYFDGEVAENGI
+877 QMYFDGEVADENGI

-897 RYPADSATGG
+897 RYPANSATGG

-915 DRAAKGEGAANP
+915 GRTGAANP
-927 DYPTNNEYWEEFSTP
+927 GAPVVNGEVSQYWEEFSTP

-949 AIIANYGFIEN
+949 AIIAKYGFIEN

-987 DGDAISGVNRGN
+987 DGDAIDGVNRGN

-1171 TPSDPDRS
+1171 TSSDPDRS

-1196 RHGAGKRS
+1196 RRGAGKRS

-1223 VEIYLAT
+1223 VEVYLAT
-1230 HTNGCCKL
+1230 HVNGCCKL

-1255 ASDAEGYTTNSEG
+1255 ASDEEGYTTNSEG